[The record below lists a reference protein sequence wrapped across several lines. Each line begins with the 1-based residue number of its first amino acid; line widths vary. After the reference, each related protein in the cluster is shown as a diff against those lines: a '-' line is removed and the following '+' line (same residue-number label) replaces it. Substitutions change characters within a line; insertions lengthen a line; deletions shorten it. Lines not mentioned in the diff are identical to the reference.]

1 MNPLVELNEVEWAD
15 LGNERKESVYAYVF
29 GMLPA
34 LLFDDV
40 DADVVD
46 AALPL
51 APGCPSA
58 AAVAATAHK

>member
-1 MNPLVELNEVEWAD
+1 
-15 LGNERKESVYAYVF
+15 
-29 GMLPA
+29 MLPA
-34 LLFDDV
+34 LIVDDV

-46 AALPL
+46 AALPLAPGCPAAAAAAVVDDALPL

>member
-1 MNPLVELNEVEWAD
+1 
-15 LGNERKESVYAYVF
+15 
-29 GMLPA
+29 MLPA